1 MIAERFIYLWIEM
14 TNLKHL
20 STSQFS
26 QGLIL
31 KALCDSSE
39 PTAIYSEENMI
50 IRFANKGM
58 LELWGKDASII
69 GMPLLDAIPELV
81 GQAFFSLLQNVWFSG
96 ESYSVKEAPAELI
109 KNGVRKID
117 YYDYTYKALL
127 NHDGKTW
134 CILNTAREVTSEK
147 EYLEMISV
155 KEKKEEALNDAMA
168 STLKDLYSTN
178 ESLRNSMNL
187 LSESRE
193 HVKTIIEQ
201 APVGIA
207 MLRGKDH
214 VIEIANKAILKI
226 WGRRES
232 EVLNRPHRIARPELQ
247 GQKVFDWLD
256 QVIITGERKT
266 NYEFTVRL
274 YHNGSLRDAI
284 VNSIYQPIFSS
295 DGEVTGVLIIL
306 DEITNE
312 VTARRKNEKDQHML
326 AMAIE
331 AGELATFYYEPA
343 TNLFSGNLLL
353 HTWFGLKHL
362 DHIDLSTALAVIV
375 EEDRARVTEAIMS
388 SLSKDSDGNYA
399 IDYRIQLPHESTP
412 RMVQALGKVLYDQDG
427 QVASLNGT
435 LRDITKQKKDEQLK
449 DDFIGMVSH
458 ELKTPLTSLSAY
470 LQLLQRDIAPS
481 ADLSMQTKVER
492 SLRQVQYMNTL
503 INGFLNISRLDS
515 GKMVLD
521 KSYFNLGTL
530 FSELEVELSN
540 VYHSHL
546 VVFKYEESIEILADR
561 EKISQVIYNLIGNA
575 IKYSPAGSTI
585 HVIYNHV
592 YPRMVEIKVSDE
604 GMGISEQ
611 DQQQIFERYYRV
623 KNNKMGSIAGFGIG
637 LYLCKEILELHS
649 GAISVESNGVKGS
662 CFKIVLPL

>member
-1 MIAERFIYLWIEM
+1 M
-14 TNLKHL
+14 TTLKSL
-20 STSQFS
+20 ATSQFS
-26 QGLIL
+26 EGLIL
-31 KALCDSSE
+31 KALHESSE

-58 LELWGKDASII
+58 LELWGKDASIV

-81 GQAFFSLLQNVWFSG
+81 GQSFFSLLQNVWYSG
-96 ESYSVKEAPAELI
+96 ESYSVKGAPAELI
-109 KNGVRKID
+109 KSGVRKVD

-127 NHDGKTW
+127 NQDGKTW

-155 KEKKEEALNDAMA
+155 KEKREEALNNEMA
-168 STLKDLYSTN
+168 ATLKDLYSTN

-187 LSESRE
+187 LWESRE
-193 HVKTIIEQ
+193 HVRTIIEQ

-214 VIEIANKAILKI
+214 VIEIANKSILKI

-232 EVLNRPHRIARPELQ
+232 EVLNRPHRIARPELR

-256 QVIITGERKT
+256 EVIITGERKT
-266 NYEFTVRL
+266 NNEFTVRL

-306 DEITNE
+306 DEITE
-312 VTARRKNEKDQHML
+312 QVTARRKNEKDQHML
-326 AMAIE
+326 AMAIQ

-353 HTWFGLKHL
+353 HTWFGLKPL
-362 DHIDLSTALAVIV
+362 DHIDLSKALAVIV
-375 EEDRARVTEAIMS
+375 EEDRARVTQTIMR
-388 SLSKDSDGNYA
+388 SLSKDSDGHYA
-399 IDYRIQLPHESTP
+399 TEYQIQLPHEPSP
-412 RMVQALGKVLYDQDG
+412 RMVQARGKVFYDQGG
-427 QVASLNGT
+427 QVISLNGT
-435 LRDITKQKKDEQLK
+435 LRDITEQKKDEQRK

-470 LQLLQRDIAPS
+470 LQLIQRDILLS
-481 ADLSMQTKVER
+481 QDFSMQTKVER

-521 KSYFNLGTL
+521 KSYFALSTL
-530 FSELEVELSN
+530 FSELEAELTN
-540 VYHSHL
+540 VIHSHF
-546 VVFKYEESIEILADR
+546 VVFKYGENIKISADR
-561 EKISQVIYNLIGNA
+561 EKISQVIYNLVGNA
-575 IKYSPAGSTI
+575 VKYSPAGSTI
-585 HVIYNHV
+585 HVSCNNLNLG
-592 YPRMVEIKVSDE
+592 MVEIQVSDE

-623 KNNKMGSIAGFGIG
+623 KSSKMGSIAGFGIG
-637 LYLCKEILELHS
+637 LYLCKEILELHNGS
-649 GAISVESNGVKGS
+649 ISVESNGEKGT
-662 CFKIVLPL
+662 CFSIILPL

>member
-1 MIAERFIYLWIEM
+1 M

-26 QGLIL
+26 ADLIL
-31 KALCDSSE
+31 KALYDSSE

-69 GMPLLDAIPELV
+69 SMPLLDAIPELV
-81 GQAFFSLLQNVWFSG
+81 GQSFFSLLQNVWYSG
-96 ESYSVKEAPAELI
+96 ESYSVKDAPAELI

-127 NHDGKTW
+127 NQDGKTW

-147 EYLEMISV
+147 EYQEMISV
-155 KEKKEEALNDAMA
+155 KEKREEALNDEMA
-168 STLKDLYSTN
+168 LTLKDLYSTN
-178 ESLRNSMNL
+178 ESLRKSMSL

-193 HVKTIIEQ
+193 HVRTIIEQ

-226 WGRRES
+226 WGRSES

-266 NYEFTVRL
+266 NNEFTVKL
-274 YHNGSLRDAI
+274 FNNGSLRDAI
-284 VNSIYQPIFSS
+284 VNSIYQPIFSAN
-295 DGEVTGVLIIL
+295 GEVTGVLIIL
-306 DEITNE
+306 DEITDQ

-326 AMAIE
+326 TMAIQ

-353 HTWFGLKHL
+353 HTWFGLEPL
-362 DHIDLSTALAVIV
+362 DHIDLSMALAVIV
-375 EEDRARVTEAIMS
+375 EEDRARVTKAIMS
-388 SLSKDSDGNYA
+388 SLSKDSDGHYA
-399 IDYRIQLPHESTP
+399 IEYRIQLPHESTP
-412 RMVQALGKVLYDQDG
+412 RMVQARGKVLYDLNG

-435 LRDITKQKKDEQLK
+435 LRDITEQKKDEQRK

-470 LQLLQRDIAPS
+470 LQLMQRDIALS
-481 ADLSMQTKVER
+481 ADLSMQTKLER

-515 GKMVLD
+515 GKMILD
-521 KSYFNLGTL
+521 KSYFSLSTL
-530 FSELEVELSN
+530 FSELEVEVTN
-540 VYHSHL
+540 VIHSHL
-546 VVFKYEESIEILADR
+546 FVFKYEESIELLADR

-575 IKYSPAGSTI
+575 VKYSPAGSTI
-585 HVIYNHV
+585 QVSYNKV
-592 YPRMVEIKVSDE
+592 DSRIIEIKVSDE

-611 DQQQIFERYYRV
+611 DQQNIFERYYRV

-637 LYLCKEILELHS
+637 LYLCKEILELHNGS
-649 GAISVESNGVKGS
+649 ISVESNGEKGS
-662 CFKIVLPL
+662 SFKIILPILKS